1 MFSGTSMNS
10 IANDEKSKGAFV
22 NLDPHSEEIAA
33 PANTYPLN
41 SASAQ
46 SGKLLSPEKHLLL
59 ISADD
64 WEEFIKEWAQFQ
76 KSKYHLVSR
85 LGGAN
90 DFGIDVA
97 GFATHKG
104 FEGDWDNYQCKYY
117 KGAPLAPGTAI
128 PEIGKLIWHAFKG
141 EITLP
146 QKYYFFAPKDCGP
159 SLRKLLLNPSKL
171 KEKVAEKW
179 ASWCESSITSTQ
191 TIKLEGEFAK
201 FFEEV
206 DFSIFQ
212 YKPRHDVIEE
222 HRQTPYYVL
231 RFGGGLPQR
240 PSPSAPPI
248 EPSTQ
253 ESRYISQ
260 LYEAYSDKEKVD
272 VAATNIALFPKLQAH
287 YSRQREAFF
296 HAESLKNFARDSVPD
311 RTFESLQSEI
321 YAGVTD
327 TCDEEHDHG
336 FARMKAV
343 IDRAN
348 AIQLTE
354 NGLIQVTKIQDRH
367 GICHQLA
374 NEDKLVWVP
383 SDD

>member
-1 MFSGTSMNS
+1 MRVLSEGSSIVKFDPNS
-10 IANDEKSKGAFV
+10 DGIS
-22 NLDPHSEEIAA
+22 A
-33 PANTYPLN
+33 PNRNQTLN
-41 SASAQ
+41 SATAQ

-59 ISADD
+59 MSADD

-76 KSKYHLVSR
+76 KTKYHLVDR

-97 GFATHKG
+97 GFVTDKG
-104 FEGDWDNYQCKYY
+104 FEGEWDNYQCKYY
-117 KGAPLAPGTAI
+117 TGAPLAPNVAV
-128 PEIGKLIWHAFKG
+128 PEIGKLIWHAYRE
-141 EITLP
+141 EISLP
-146 QKYYFFAPKDCGP
+146 RKYYFFAPRDCGP
-159 SLRKLLLNPSKL
+159 SLKKLLLNPNDL
-171 KEKVAEKW
+171 KSMLIKKW
-179 ASWCESSITSTQ
+179 NDWCADSITTKKFIELS
-191 TIKLEGEFAK
+191 GGFAEFVNG
-201 FFEEV
+201 V

-212 YKPRHDVIEE
+212 HKPRSEVVED
-222 HRQTPYYVL
+222 HRQTPYYVI
-231 RFGGGLPQR
+231 RFGGGLPKR
-240 PSPSAPPI
+240 PAPESPPLK
-248 EPSTQ
+248 PSKE

-260 LYEAYSDKEKVD
+260 LFEAYSDSENVT
-272 VAATNIALFPKLQAH
+272 VAASNIASFPKLKAH

-311 RTFESLQSEI
+311 GTFKALQTEI
-321 YAGVTD
+321 HCGVVD
-327 TCDEEHDHG
+327 TCDADHDHG

-348 AIQLTE
+348 SIQLTE

-374 NEDKLVWVP
+374 NQDELIWVP